1 MRKLSFLSFIFIF
14 FLNHLYAEDSQFFGI
29 AGYRVGPYAAGGTPF
44 FTGYIDYLK
53 LLNERDGGLNKVKI
67 SWEECEFEYNTAKGL
82 ECYERLKTKGKTG
95 PTAIHPMS
103 TGVTY
108 GLMDRAPKDEIPLI
122 TLGYGRTDATD
133 GRVFPWVFPLVTNY
147 WSQASAIIEFIN
159 QKAKDGIQ
167 GKKIVLLYH
176 DSAYGKE
183 PQNVI
188 EQEAKKLKFELVKV
202 PVPHPGNEQQSQ
214 WLQIRKER
222 PDWVILWGWGVMNAT
237 AIKTAQKVGFKRN
250 KIVGN
255 WWAGSEIDTQAAGGK
270 VAKGYYAATLNLSGS
285 DFKVVQDI
293 KKYVYDKGKGGN
305 EKYLGTVLWNRGVV
319 AALVTVEG
327 VKKAQSKYGNK
338 VMTGAQVRW
347 GLENLSLSKDDLKKL
362 GFGDMVPPIKL
373 SCENHEGAGLTR
385 FQQWDGKQWTVAS
398 DWIGGD
404 KKLVRDMIEKSAA
417 QYAKEKNITP
427 KCL

>member
-1 MRKLSFLSFIFIF
+1 MKKLSFLSFIFIF

-167 GKKIVLLYH
+167 GKNC
-176 DSAYGKE
+176 S
-183 PQNVI
+183 
-188 EQEAKKLKFELVKV
+188 
-202 PVPHPGNEQQSQ
+202 
-214 WLQIRKER
+214 
-222 PDWVILWGWGVMNAT
+222 
-237 AIKTAQKVGFKRN
+237 
-250 KIVGN
+250 
-255 WWAGSEIDTQAAGGK
+255 
-270 VAKGYYAATLNLSGS
+270 
-285 DFKVVQDI
+285 
-293 KKYVYDKGKGGN
+293 
-305 EKYLGTVLWNRGVV
+305 
-319 AALVTVEG
+319 
-327 VKKAQSKYGNK
+327 
-338 VMTGAQVRW
+338 
-347 GLENLSLSKDDLKKL
+347 SLS
-362 GFGDMVPPIKL
+362 
-373 SCENHEGAGLTR
+373 R
-385 FQQWDGKQWTVAS
+385 FCLWK
-398 DWIGGD
+398 
-404 KKLVRDMIEKSAA
+404 RAA
-417 QYAKEKNITP
+417 KRY
-427 KCL
+427 

>member
-1 MRKLSFLSFIFIF
+1 
-14 FLNHLYAEDSQFFGI
+14 
-29 AGYRVGPYAAGGTPF
+29 
-44 FTGYIDYLK
+44 
-53 LLNERDGGLNKVKI
+53 
-67 SWEECEFEYNTAKGL
+67 
-82 ECYERLKTKGKTG
+82 
-95 PTAIHPMS
+95 
-103 TGVTY
+103 
-108 GLMDRAPKDEIPLI
+108 
-122 TLGYGRTDATD
+122 
-133 GRVFPWVFPLVTNY
+133 
-147 WSQASAIIEFIN
+147 
-159 QKAKDGIQ
+159 
-167 GKKIVLLYH
+167 
-176 DSAYGKE
+176 
-183 PQNVI
+183 
-188 EQEAKKLKFELVKV
+188 
-202 PVPHPGNEQQSQ
+202 
-214 WLQIRKER
+214 
-222 PDWVILWGWGVMNAT
+222 MNAT

-255 WWAGSEIDTQAAGGK
+255 WWAGSEIDTLAAGGK

-347 GLENLSLSKDDLKKL
+347 GLENLSLSENDLKKL
-362 GFGDMVPPIKL
+362 GFGDMVPPIL
-373 SCENHEGAGLTR
+373 ISCENHEGAGLTR

>member
-53 LLNERDGGLNKVKI
+53 LLNERDGGLNKVNI
-67 SWEECEFEYNTAKGL
+67 TWEECEFEYNTAKGL
-82 ECYERLKTKGKTG
+82 ECYERLKTRGKTG

-159 QKAKDGIQ
+159 QKAKDGID

-183 PQNVI
+183 PHNVI
-188 EQEAKKLKFELVKV
+188 EQESKKSERVFDEKVQLFREIMDITRDMLLDGKISKEEINKLPFPLIRLQMLANDETITSFALVNQKLNEIYAEEDDDDVLIPEDSKRELFQLLSKFASQCRLDLGISDRDVKEELVQNAVETIANTGKK
-202 PVPHPGNEQQSQ
+202 GRDTSKMSFNG
-214 WLQIRKER
+214 KEFAKNR
-222 PDWVILWGWGVMNAT
+222 YVWEVLNNHINDNPNMTLTDFAELLPRDGGDEF
-237 AIKTAQKVGFKRN
+237 KTAGIRRT
-250 KIVGN
+250 GTY
-255 WWAGSEIDTQAAGGK
+255 DTW
-270 VAKGYYAATLNLSGS
+270 
-285 DFKVVQDI
+285 
-293 KKYVYDKGKGGN
+293 KKYD
-305 EKYLGTVLWNRGVV
+305 EAIEVLNFDFSFGRERRG
-319 AALVTVEG
+319 
-327 VKKAQSKYGNK
+327 
-338 VMTGAQVRW
+338 RR
-347 GLENLSLSKDDLKKL
+347 SL
-362 GFGDMVPPIKL
+362 P
-373 SCENHEGAGLTR
+373 
-385 FQQWDGKQWTVAS
+385 
-398 DWIGGD
+398 
-404 KKLVRDMIEKSAA
+404 
-417 QYAKEKNITP
+417 
-427 KCL
+427 